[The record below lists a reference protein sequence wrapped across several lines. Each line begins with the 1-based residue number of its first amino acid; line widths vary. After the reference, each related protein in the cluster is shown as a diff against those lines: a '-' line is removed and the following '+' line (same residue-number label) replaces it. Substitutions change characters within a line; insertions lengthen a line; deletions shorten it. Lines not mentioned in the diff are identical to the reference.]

1 MQIDLSGMPCEFTF
15 FSAELTE
22 SFSTELTSNVT
33 PDELK
38 RLLNKWYVLHLLRL
52 GAKANSKVAYL
63 AYHAKTRRAR
73 IKNRRRLFK
82 IGCLI
87 EIRGD

>member
-1 MQIDLSGMPCEFTF
+1 MQIDISNIISNIGY
-15 FSAELTE
+15 E
-22 SFSTELTSNVT
+22 SVPFSTEVTTNVT
-33 PDELK
+33 PDDAK
-38 RLLNKWYVLHLLRL
+38 LLIKKWCVLHLLVL

-63 AYHAKTRRAR
+63 ALHAKTRRAR

>member
-1 MQIDLSGMPCEFTF
+1 MQIDISNIISNIGY
-15 FSAELTE
+15 E
-22 SFSTELTSNVT
+22 SVPFSTEVTTNVT
-33 PDELK
+33 PDDAK
-38 RLLNKWYVLHLLRL
+38 RLLNWYVMHLLRL
-52 GAKANSKVAYL
+52 GAKATPKVGHL

-87 EIRGD
+87 EIRGDYNAQ